1 MSNWA
6 NYQSLAG
13 APNLSLHCSPLNINN
28 TTGKNAIT
36 LVEKINLSGLGPEQK
51 QLHTYHI
58 VAKMKKD
65 HW

>member
-1 MSNWA
+1 MSNRA
-6 NYQSLAG
+6 DYQSLAG
-13 APNLSLHCSPLNINN
+13 APSLILHCSPLNINN

-36 LVEKINLSGLGPEQK
+36 LVENDLNGLGPEQK

-65 HW
+65 H